1 MSSTTLVSSLKMPQ
15 IGSNR
20 LNNNFGGTGGAGGV
34 NNNRNTGNSING
46 IVGGGNY
53 NNNNYR
59 GPAAARPTTN
69 GGVRGGGPVASRSS
83 PFNNNNNNR
92 SRSPGGYQQQPQPQP
107 RQNQPIRGGGG
118 GGAGRRMPLPSPS
131 SSSALSFQAGGRQAA
146 TTPGYDN
153 LYRDPPQPLSA
164 PQRSTQTQR
173 NMIARGDVL
182 EKIREIIESEGYPL
196 EDPSFDRM
204 VKDTFPGAISN
215 KELETRV
222 VSVLNDRGFTA
233 ENTLLATSLCCDE
246 LARVL
251 EDDFVRVY
259 GNNFNLGGLAGF
271 PFAGNTGYV
280 HNCLFGE
287 QIFVAFFLF
296 LLWIFLIPVCICSD
310 SSLITLFFFLF
321 GFLVHFFDH
330 NHHALKI
337 TSLDTDSVPWQV
349 TFLITE
355 IV

>member
-1 MSSTTLVSSLKMPQ
+1 MMDVVSKFLVIMTAAAAVTTTTTTMVSSLKMPQ

-20 LNNNFGGTGGAGGV
+20 LNNNFGGTGGASGV
-34 NNNRNTGNSING
+34 NRNTGNING
-46 IVGGGNY
+46 VVGGGGYNNNNN

-59 GPAAARPTTN
+59 SPAARPTTTN
-69 GGVRGGGPVASRSS
+69 GARGGPVASRSS
-83 PFNNNNNNR
+83 PFNNNNNNN
-92 SRSPGGYQQQPQPQP
+92 RSPVGGYQQRQQQPL
-107 RQNQPIRGGGG
+107 RNGAAA
-118 GGAGRRMPLPSPS
+118 AGRRMPPPNSPSS
-131 SSSALSFQAGGRQAA
+131 SSSALSFQAGGGRRQQV
-146 TTPGYDN
+146 TPGYDN

-164 PQRSTQTQR
+164 PQRSTQSQL

-196 EDPSFDRM
+196 EDPNFDRM

-215 KELETRV
+215 RELETRV

-280 HNCLFGE
+280 LTSLLCFREEIFLSFSILFWIFFFNLSILVLICLLRPLFLD
-287 QIFVAFFLF
+287 FLF
-296 LLWIFLIPVCICSD
+296 V
-310 SSLITLFFFLF
+310 SLTTITT
-321 GFLVHFFDH
+321 
-330 NHHALKI
+330 N
-337 TSLDTDSVPWQV
+337 
-349 TFLITE
+349 
-355 IV
+355 